1 MDHEALFRDI
11 LDTFRHYLALKSSG
25 ILWHDDGQTIQVYG
39 TEDAAFW
46 SAALSA
52 LRPLPDTPRLVVG
65 AEMVLP
71 EDEKTARFLF
81 YPLVMFEQ
89 DRYGLLLPLSSDPS
103 PLETERESGLQ
114 ALARLAAQ
122 ALIGGRALVESQRRL
137 VRLEAVATVGRDAT
151 VLIDPDD
158 LLRRVTH
165 LISAQFGFYHVGIF
179 LLDEK
184 REYAVMRASNS
195 EGGHRLLE
203 LGHKLKVGAQGMV
216 GYVAATGEPRI
227 ALDVGAD
234 AVHFV
239 NVFLPQTRSEI
250 SLPMRHRGEVLG
262 VLDVQSTE
270 AGAFS
275 PDDFTALQIMA
286 DQLANA
292 LVNARLYETL
302 QRRLEE
308 TRLLREVMLYASA
321 LEQQDVLARA
331 ASLLAQDLPF
341 PYQAFL
347 GLNEAGEVVPVVAR
361 ERWPFPTQA
370 LSGTPWADVWAGMP
384 LWLSGEAVSQWLG
397 RSAREVYAVPV
408 RIAGETV
415 ALFALAAPQMMAL
428 DRPQFMRFLESLS
441 TELGVLLENARLY
454 EKSVQAAERLER
466 LVRAGRLMAATHSSE
481 SIVELL
487 GDTLLSELTAHVEVG
502 LLEETRRV
510 WCFGA
515 PACPS
520 EETTLL
526 QVLPIEFLLDE
537 PQAETRLEVTQILD
551 LMEHLKE
558 EQVASEASQ
567 AEVTDAR
574 PVGPI
579 YLEKEKVYRFYPLR
593 TAGQRFGGLLLVL
606 ENDVSDAQEAW
617 IQALTTQTALAL
629 ENAQLVERLMAQ
641 AQELQRAYDEAQHLN
656 EVRTQMLQ
664 NVSHEL
670 RTPMGLILGYAEML
684 QDGTLGELSPQ
695 QQHALNVIYQRSSEL
710 SRMIQGLTA
719 FHGGLQPERIEAIAL
734 NPLLTEVI
742 NEFAETARRR
752 KVSLRLVVPMESLWV
767 RGDRSR
773 LRLAI
778 SHLVENAIKFS
789 EANDE
794 VKIGVRGEGAEA
806 VITVTDE
813 GIGIAP
819 EQLTRI
825 FERFYQVDGSMRR
838 RVGGMG
844 IGLALVWEIVEAHG
858 GRVTVQS
865 EPGVGSEFSIFLPLA
880 ESEAVFAPSELKS

>member
-1 MDHEALFRDI
+1 MDQEALFQDI
-11 LDTFRHYLALKSSG
+11 LDTFKHYLGLTSSG
-25 ILWHDDGQTIQVYG
+25 IVWHDDGQSVEVYG
-39 TEDAAFW
+39 TGDATFW
-46 SAALSA
+46 STALSA
-52 LRPLPDTPRLVVG
+52 LRPLPDTPRLLTG
-65 AEMVLP
+65 AEMSLP
-71 EDEKTARFLF
+71 EEEKATRFLF
-81 YPLVMFEQ
+81 YPLVALERE
-89 DRYGLLLPLSSDPS
+89 RYGLLLPLTEGTP
-103 PLETERESGLQ
+103 PLEGERKSGLQ
-114 ALARLAAQ
+114 ALARLATQ
-122 ALIGGRALVESQRRL
+122 ALLGGHALVESQRRL

-195 EGGHRLLE
+195 EGGRRLLE

-292 LVNARLYETL
+292 LVNARLYEAL

-321 LEQQDVLARA
+321 LEQQDVLTRA

-347 GLNEAGEVVPVVAR
+347 GLNEVGEVVPLVSA
-361 ERWPFPTQA
+361 ERWPFPTQY
-370 LSGTPWADVWAGMP
+370 LNGTPWADVWAGMP
-384 LWLSGEAVSQWLG
+384 LWLSGEAVSRWLG
-397 RSAREVYAVPV
+397 RAAREVYAVAV

-415 ALFALAAPQMMAL
+415 ALFALAAPQMVAL

-454 EKSVQAAERLER
+454 EKSVEAAGRLER
-466 LVRAGRLMAATHSSE
+466 LVRAGRLMAATRSSE
-481 SIVELL
+481 SIIELL

-515 PACPS
+515 PACAS
-520 EETTLL
+520 EETALL
-526 QVLPIEFLLDE
+526 QVLPIELLLDE
-537 PQAETRLEVTQILD
+537 PQAETRLEVAQLQG
-551 LMEHLKE
+551 LMERLEE
-558 EQVASEASQ
+558 EQTAHADTPTVGSARL
-567 AEVTDAR
+567 AED
-574 PVGPI
+574 
-579 YLEKEKVYRFYPLR
+579 KVYRFYPLR

-606 ENDVSDAQEAW
+606 ESDVSDAQEAW

-629 ENAQLVERLMAQ
+629 ENAQLVEQLMAQ

-710 SRMIQGLTA
+710 SRMIQGLTV

-742 NEFAETARRR
+742 NEFAEAARRR
-752 KVSLRLVVPMESLWV
+752 KVSLRLSVPMESLWV

-858 GRVTVQS
+858 GHVTVQS

-880 ESEAVFAPSELKS
+880 ESENVFAPSELRS